1 MLAGRVRT
9 SLLAAVVLLGAMD
22 LAAQSKSKYELGFP
36 FTGFWTIAP
45 NGKDFNQAA
54 SCGPAQGGA
63 GRCSVPLD
71 RLKPFLHPRALAWM
85 QFAGITDEAMS
96 GKWEC
101 AATPLPSSLED
112 PFTIRIPSDTEI
124 HIEGNWD
131 NDFVRVIHMD
141 GRKPSAGYDRLT
153 YRGESI
159 GRYDGDD
166 LVIETTN
173 FTFDPD
179 GLDDH
184 LHLPSSPRKKIT
196 ERYHKTAPD
205 KMTLTI
211 THEDSLFLKRPFTWS
226 INFMKGDPS
235 KVSVFGL
242 PYEPTPC
249 DVEAAHTELKL
260 FIDKYEGK

>member
-1 MLAGRVRT
+1 MRWAATGRA
-9 SLLAAVVLLGAMD
+9 SFLIAAMLLGATN
-22 LAAQSKSKYELGFP
+22 LAAQTKSKYELGFP
-36 FTGFWTIAP
+36 FVGFWTLAP
-45 NGKDFNQAA
+45 NGRDFNQAT

-71 RLKPFLHPRALAWM
+71 RLKPYLHPRALAWM
-85 QFAGITDEAMS
+85 EFAGITDEALS

-112 PFTIRIPSDTEI
+112 PFTIRMVSETEI
-124 HIEGNWD
+124 HIQGNWD
-131 NDFVRVIHMD
+131 NDITRIIHMD
-141 GRKPSAGYDRLT
+141 SRKHPDGYDRLA
-153 YRGESI
+153 YRGDSI
-159 GRYDGDD
+159 GRFEGDD
-166 LVIETTN
+166 LIIETAN

-196 ERYHKTAPD
+196 ERYKKTGPD
-205 KMTLTI
+205 KMTMTI
-211 THEDSLFLKRPFTWS
+211 THEDSLFLKKPFTW
-226 INFMKGDPS
+226 NFVKGDPS

-249 DVEAAHTELKL
+249 DPEAAHQELELIK
-260 FIDKYEGK
+260 DKYEGK